1 MIVYTSS
8 VVMNGRVNMK
18 GKIKDQ
24 ALTASRFAKIYWSF
38 LWRSTLL
45 SMFLGIMIAGV
56 MMGGDITVER
66 LDEPGAMLLM
76 VMLALGIDWLVR
88 YWVLTKVVWSDFKF
102 GLLRGKGEPEA
113 VTPWVAFSMTLVS
126 TVMTMLFSGGFML
139 IMSMVLADIDN
150 ETIDSLIPWVN
161 ATQTAIG
168 IWVEYLV
175 LTWYM
180 RYNLWIGGVLV
191 LYESA
196 EKPRRK

>member
-1 MIVYTSS
+1 
-8 VVMNGRVNMK
+8 MK

-24 ALTASRFAKIYWSF
+24 ALTASRFAKVYWSF

-45 SMFLGIMIAGV
+45 SMLLGVMIAS
-56 MMGGDITVER
+56 MMVGGDITVER
-66 LDEPGAMLLM
+66 LDEPEAILLM
-76 VMLALGIDWLVR
+76 VVLALGIDWLVR
-88 YWVLTKVVWSDFKF
+88 YWVLAKVVWSDFRF
-102 GLLRGKGEPEA
+102 GLLKGKGGPES
-113 VTPWVAFSMTLVS
+113 VTPWVALSMTIVS
-126 TVMTMLFSGGFML
+126 TVATMLFTGGFML

-150 ETIDSLIPWVN
+150 ETIDSLVPWIN

-191 LYESA
+191 LYEST
-196 EKPRRK
+196 EKPGRR